1 MKESAMSFLLLLA
14 VEAVMAIVKYL
25 KEKLMEQLFRDD
37 RQGYQRDYD
46 PEFA

>member
-14 VEAVMAIVKYL
+14 VEAVMAVVKYL
-25 KEKLMEQLFRDD
+25 KEKLMNHLYRDD
-37 RQGYQRDYD
+37 RHGNHRDYD